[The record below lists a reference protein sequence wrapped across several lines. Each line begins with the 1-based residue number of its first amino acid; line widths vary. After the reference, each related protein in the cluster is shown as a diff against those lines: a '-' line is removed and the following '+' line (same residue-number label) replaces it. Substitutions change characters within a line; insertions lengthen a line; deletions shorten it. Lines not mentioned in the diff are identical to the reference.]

1 MKRNISFYTL
11 IYFSLL
17 MKIFCQTKEKDN
29 VTSCDKINASKNKFI
44 LRTDLSQSEL
54 EQLLSQNFSLPTT
67 HNKNRRRQHKNNN
80 DINENVKEFKSKD
93 NLNKTIY
100 LLEVNSNITE
110 LIDENKES
118 NESLYELIDEKNNND
133 TKIFLSFDKFFT
145 SQYQEMFNYSYTIVI
160 FFLIFAIIV
169 IYYAFI
175 LPNEAPDWNIN
186 APVINDNSRKNRMT
200 NINNDYIIKDD
211 DI

>member
-29 VTSCDKINASKNKFI
+29 VTSCDKINDSKNKFI

-54 EQLLSQNFSLPTT
+54 EKILSQNFSSST

>member
-17 MKIFCQTKEKDN
+17 MKILCETKEKDN
-29 VTSCDKINASKNKFI
+29 VTSCDKINDSKNKFI

-54 EQLLSQNFSLPTT
+54 EKILSQNFSSST

-118 NESLYELIDEKNNND
+118 NESLYELIDEKSNSD

>member
-1 MKRNISFYTL
+1 M
-11 IYFSLL
+11 
-17 MKIFCQTKEKDN
+17 
-29 VTSCDKINASKNKFI
+29 
-44 LRTDLSQSEL
+44 SQK
-54 EQLLSQNFSLPTT
+54 FSLPNTY
-67 HNKNRRRQHKNNN
+67 NKNQRRQHKNNN
-80 DINENVKEFKSKD
+80 INENVKEFKSKD
-93 NLNKTIY
+93 NSNKTIY
-100 LLEVNSNITE
+100 LLEVNNNITE
-110 LIDENKES
+110 LIDGNKES

-160 FFLIFAIIV
+160 FFLIFVIIV

-186 APVINDNSRKNRMT
+186 SPVINDNSRKNRMT

>member
-1 MKRNISFYTL
+1 MKRIISFYTL

-17 MKIFCQTKEKDN
+17 IKIYCEIKEKDN
-29 VTSCDKINASKNKFI
+29 VTSCDKVNDSKNKFI
-44 LRTDLSQSEL
+44 LKTDLSQSEL
-54 EQLLSQNFSLPTT
+54 EKILSQKFSLPNTY
-67 HNKNRRRQHKNNN
+67 NKNQRRQHKNNN
-80 DINENVKEFKSKD
+80 INENVKEFKSKD
-93 NLNKTIY
+93 NSNKTIY
-100 LLEVNSNITE
+100 LLEVNHNITE
-110 LIDENKES
+110 LIDGNRES

-160 FFLIFAIIV
+160 FFLIFVIIV

-186 APVINDNSRKNRMT
+186 SPVINDNSRKNRMT